1 MMQYR
6 CHDSTVD
13 RKAVVTTGPTS
24 RLPGLSAA
32 VTPAATQQWQTGQL
46 LQATVSG
53 NSIGKVLL
61 AIGNR
66 QVSAQT
72 SLPLEKGQQLTLQVR
87 SLGEQPVLKIIS
99 ALRESP
105 LAGMVRLLLPRQ
117 GPSTPLLANLS
128 QLARLPNPPTPL
140 LLNELVRS
148 TLRQMPDIQA
158 VSTSQGL
165 KKAIGDSGIFLESRL
180 LKSAGTTASPP
191 VIQSDFKANLLRL
204 IQLVRNWPGSSTRTG
219 ADTLPPSTG
228 TPTSTP
234 VTLKP
239 GANTQVPPAPASAG
253 TPKAP
258 GPQPPAM
265 LPGSVPAAQPP
276 TTPPGSVLAA
286 QPPTTPPGSAPA
298 AQPSAPDQIQRA
310 ARASLPG
317 TTTGSTARPAA
328 TPLLPTTTAA
338 PLPTSGTSE
347 SSPAVLLSGEPPAP
361 LRGALPVP
369 QSALQVSLDLINRMG
384 NFRTDLLLQAEAAL
398 ARIQLH
404 QLAAVP
410 REAERGLLEWLFE
423 LPIRRG
429 DAIDLWSIRLLQ
441 DGGEQQHEAQ
451 QPVKHWTVQLA
462 FDLPGL
468 GPVQAQ
474 VQLCNEQVSTRFWA
488 EQADTLPL
496 LREHLHE
503 LREALHTAG
512 LDVGELECQ
521 RGPRPAEKTSVEQP
535 LIREKV

>member
-1 MMQYR
+1 MQYR
-6 CHDSTVD
+6 CHDSPTD

-24 RLPGLSAA
+24 GLPGLSAA

-239 GANTQVPPAPASAG
+239 GTNTQVPPTPASAG
-253 TPKAP
+253 TPKAT

-276 TTPPGSVLAA
+276 A
-286 QPPTTPPGSAPA
+286 TPPGSAPA

-328 TPLLPTTTAA
+328 TPLLPATTAA
-338 PLPTSGTSE
+338 PLSTSG

-429 DAIDLWSIRLLQ
+429 DVIDLWSMRLLQ
-441 DGGEQQHEAQ
+441 DGGEQQHEAK
-451 QPVKHWTVQLA
+451 QPVKRWAVQLA

-474 VQLCNEQVSTRFWA
+474 VQLCNERVSTRFWV

-496 LREHLHE
+496 LRKHMHE

-512 LDVGELECQ
+512 LDVGELECR
-521 RGPRPAEKTSVEQP
+521 RGPRPAEKNGGAQP

>member
-6 CHDSTVD
+6 CHDSPVD
-13 RKAVVTTGPTS
+13 RKAVVTTTGPTS

-32 VTPAATQQWQTGQL
+32 RTPAAIQQWQTGQL
-46 LQATVSG
+46 LQATVSE
-53 NSIGKVLL
+53 NNVGKVLL

-66 QVSAQT
+66 QASART

-105 LAGMVRLLLPRQ
+105 LANMVRLLLPRQ
-117 GPSTPLLANLS
+117 GPSTPLLASMS

-140 LLNELVRS
+140 LLNELVRA
-148 TLRQMPDIQA
+148 TLRQMPDVQA
-158 VSTSQGL
+158 VSTQQGL

-180 LKSAGTTASPP
+180 LQSAGTAATPP
-191 VIQSDFKANLLRL
+191 AIQGDFKANLLRL
-204 IQLVRNWPGSSTRTG
+204 IQLVHNWPGSSTRTG
-219 ADTLPPSTG
+219 ADKQPPSTG

-239 GANTQVPPAPASAG
+239 GTSTQAPAAG
-253 TPKAP
+253 IPKAP
-258 GPQPPAM
+258 GQPPAM
-265 LPGSVPAAQPP
+265 PPGSVPAAQPP
-276 TTPPGSVLAA
+276 ATPPSSV
-286 QPPTTPPGSAPA
+286 PA
-298 AQPSAPDQIQRA
+298 AQQPAPDQVQRTT
-310 ARASLPG
+310 RASIPGATPG
-317 TTTGSTARPAA
+317 TSRPAA
-328 TPLLPTTTAA
+328 TTATASLLPATPPA
-338 PLPTSGTSE
+338 PLPGGGTSG
-347 SSPAVLLSGEPPAP
+347 SSPTVLLSGEPPAP

-429 DAIDLWSIRLLQ
+429 DAIDLWSMRLLQ
-441 DGGEQQHEAQ
+441 DGSEQQHEAK
-451 QPVKHWTVQLA
+451 QPVKRWAVQLA

-496 LREHLHE
+496 LREHMHE

-512 LDVGELECQ
+512 LDVGELECR
-521 RGPRPAEKTSVEQP
+521 RGPRPTEKTGIEQP
-535 LIREKV
+535 LILEKA